1 MNIGEE
7 TKTKKLDQQ
16 VTYEYLNINEDNG
29 LQSDKTKLII
39 KNN

>member
-7 TKTKKLDQQ
+7 TKTKTLDQY